1 MKKITWRQ
9 PKFWLVLALV
19 LCLISMIGAST
30 VQTSNGSVKVENM
43 RIVTQEGVVVTG
55 QVYIPRTATT
65 ETPAPLIVCQHGSF
79 NNFQMQDANMVELAR
94 RGFVVISSDA
104 YGHGSSSVTA
114 QQAFGNMWAVIDYA
128 RASMSFIQKDNIGV
142 TGHSMGGMIS
152 LFTYY
157 HYAALEAQGG
167 GESPITAILSVGFD
181 PTNTMGIPADP
192 APEKNT
198 VDWGI
203 IAAKYDEWFFK
214 SPDVGGDP
222 RKLLS
227 SEEGLNFVN
236 ELEGVDVTGT
246 VENHK
251 VYAGTID
258 GDEYIRVINQN
269 NEIHPMN
276 HFSTVSAASAI
287 DFFYAAMGVP
297 AGNAEIASSN
307 QIWQWK
313 EFFNC
318 VGLVGI
324 LLFLFPF
331 AKFMM
336 DAVPYFSVLKATA
349 PVPSAPALKTAKG
362 KVSYWLVYLINC
374 AIPALLVIPWMYQFV
389 GKSNF
394 IPATVT
400 PWFGEGNTTEL
411 ASWSAIVGLCLLA
424 VFLLAYVITGK
435 KNGANPNSWGYKTTC
450 KELWRSF
457 LLALLTV
464 GVAYVILYFADLC
477 FNTDFRI
484 WMIAMRTFNVEKI
497 LYALAYFPG
506 FAAFYLVNSL
516 LVNGGNRIEGR
527 ADWKVTV
534 LSCLSNI
541 AGIVVLI
548 FIQYYGIIANGTF
561 AFNSMRI
568 VNLFPLLVLIPI
580 GTIITQRYFKETG
593 KIYVGSFTIAML
605 YTMMVVA
612 NTLAQSTILK

>member
-1 MKKITWRQ
+1 MKKRIWKQ
-9 PKFWLVLALV
+9 PKFWLVIALV
-19 LCLISMIGAST
+19 LCMISMIGAST
-30 VQTSNGSVKVENM
+30 VQTSNGSVKVENL

-55 QVYIPRTATT
+55 QVYIPKTATIDN
-65 ETPAPLIVCQHGSF
+65 PAPLIVCQHGSF

-104 YGHGSSSVTA
+104 YGHGSSRVTA
-114 QQAFGNMWAVIDYA
+114 MQGFGNMWAVIDYA
-128 RASMSFIQKDNIGV
+128 RASMDFIQKDNIGV

-157 HYAALEAQGG
+157 HYAALEAQGKG
-167 GESPITAILSVGFD
+167 TSPIKAILSVGFD
-181 PTNTMGIPADP
+181 PSNTIGIPADP
-192 APEKNT
+192 APAKNT
-198 VDWGI
+198 VNWGI

-227 SEEGLNFVN
+227 SEEGLTFVN
-236 ELEGVDVTGT
+236 QLEDVKVTGS

-251 VYAGTID
+251 IYTGMID
-258 GDEYIRVINQN
+258 GKEYIRVINQN

-276 HFSTVSAASAI
+276 HFSTTSAACSI
-287 DFFYAAMGVP
+287 EFFYAAMGVP
-297 AGNAEIASSN
+297 AGNASIPSSN
-307 QIWQWK
+307 QVWQWK

-318 VGLVGI
+318 LGLIGI

-331 AKFMM
+331 ASVVMN
-336 DAVPYFSVLKATA
+336 AVPYFSELKAATPA
-349 PVPSAPALKTAKG
+349 PSAPALKSAKG
-362 KVSYWLVYLINC
+362 KVSYWLIYLINC
-374 AIPALLVIPWMYQFV
+374 AIPALLVIPWMFKFV

-411 ASWSAIVGLCLLA
+411 ASWSAIVGICLLA
-424 VFLLAYVITGK
+424 VFLLGYFITGK
-435 KNGANPNSWGYKTTC
+435 KNGATPESWGYQTTVKT
-450 KELWRSF
+450 LWKSF
-457 LLALLTV
+457 ILALLTV

-477 FNTDFRI
+477 FNTDFRV

-497 LYALAYFPG
+497 LYAIAYFPG
-506 FAAFYLVNSL
+506 FAVFYLVNSM
-516 LVNGGNRIEGR
+516 LVNGANRIEGR
-527 ADWKVTV
+527 ASWKVTV
-534 LSCLSNI
+534 LSCVSNI
-541 AGIVVLI
+541 AGIAVLI

-593 KIYVGSFTIAML
+593 KIYLGSFTISML

-612 NTLAQSTILK
+612 NTMSQSTIMK